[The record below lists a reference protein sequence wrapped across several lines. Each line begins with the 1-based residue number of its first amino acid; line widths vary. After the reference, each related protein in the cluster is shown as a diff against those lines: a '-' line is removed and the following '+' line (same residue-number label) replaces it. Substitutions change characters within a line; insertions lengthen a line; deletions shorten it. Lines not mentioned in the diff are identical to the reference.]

1 MGMRG
6 FLYWSAYN
14 DIAKTLRVDAAPGR
28 VLSGDASA
36 CGNALAKASRDAAA
50 DPALFML
57 ATRQL
62 IASAHASATCRVTC
76 ADPAWRETS
85 LGFRVR
91 RDGEW
96 LYVTSAT
103 AEPRLSPGM
112 RVAAVGRERIPEL
125 LRDMGADV
133 LGGRGTDLEDW
144 DLTLRMFDDM
154 DVFTGDG
161 HVERLDL
168 RRYPIPAQDAT
179 TVVTEPRAGVALV
192 RVGSL
197 ADPDAL
203 GAGLAAGTAAIE
215 RAAHVIVD
223 LRDCAG
229 DLVPASALAILPIL
243 CDRDVAARAVLG
255 DRRVWTIYS
264 RANVERLVALL
275 ERARE
280 AAPEAARGEAQ
291 GYIDEIRAKG
301 AAVLKAKRATLDA
314 RERRAASELPEVVPS
329 PFDGEVVRVVAPAAR
344 VTLLVGP
351 RTGVGAERLADAVRG
366 MARVR
371 LVGAQ
376 TPGALDY
383 DTMLTADYPDVGVR
397 LTYPISRSDA
407 SHEGRGYALTGLPL
421 DVRVPFT
428 PEACVRDVTLVAALA

>member
-1 MGMRG
+1 MPQ
-6 FLYWSAYN
+6 FH
-14 DIAKTLRVDAAPGR
+14 IHTLGCKVNRAE
-28 VLSGDASA
+28 SETI
-36 CGNALAKASRDAAA
+36 AAA
-50 DPALFML
+50 
-57 ATRQL
+57 L
-62 IASAHASATCRVTC
+62 IDAGWTQC
-76 ADPAWRETS
+76 A
-85 LGFRVR
+85 
-91 RDGEW
+91 
-96 LYVTSAT
+96 
-103 AEPRLSPGM
+103 AES
-112 RVAAVGRERIPEL
+112 
-125 LRDMGADV
+125 ADV
-133 LGGRGTDLEDW
+133 AIVNTCTVTGEADTKNRKIIRGL
-144 DLTLRMFDDM
+144 LK
-154 DVFTGDG
+154 
-161 HVERLDL
+161 
-168 RRYPIPAQDAT
+168 
-179 TVVTEPRAGVALV
+179 AG
-192 RVGSL
+192 
-197 ADPDAL
+197 
-203 GAGLAAGTAAIE
+203 
-215 RAAHVIVD
+215 AAHVIVD

-329 PFDGEVVRVVAPAAR
+329 PFGDEIVRVVAPSAR